1 MFVMHFFANLIEVM
15 HRVWPCMNLCN
26 VVIEHLL
33 VFLLLDEETITYP
46 WDTAPCGAVAV
57 EVEGDQEDNT

>member
-1 MFVMHFFANLIEVM
+1 M